1 MTPEM
6 PLKQKVF
13 AIVAALLFLALIFNL
28 VRRRR
33 LKIEYSWL
41 WIATG
46 CSMIVFI
53 WHYDWLVW
61 LTSAIGA
68 VTSTSTL
75 FVLALFFLAVVN
87 LHYSVRISEMST
99 RIKDLAQETALVQH
113 ELARLK
119 AEKQSSEG

>member
-1 MTPEM
+1 M
-6 PLKQKVF
+6 
-13 AIVAALLFLALIFNL
+13 ALLFLLLIFDL

-46 CSMIVFI
+46 CSIVVLI
-53 WHYDWLVW
+53 WRYDWLVW
-61 LTSAIGA
+61 LTGAIGA

-75 FVLALFFLAVVN
+75 FLLALFFLAVVN

-99 RIKDLAQETALVQH
+99 RIKDLAQETALLQN
-113 ELARLK
+113 ELKRLK
-119 AEKQSSEG
+119 SAP